1 MIKRWLNTTK
11 TNKKINNI
19 LIEYKKRMDKNKT
32 HNAIN
37 TWYNYKEKYLFVQNL
52 LLFNINVCIN

>member
-11 TNKKINNI
+11 KNKKINNI
-19 LIEYKKRMDKNKT
+19 LSEYKKRMDKNKT

-37 TWYNYKEKYLFVQNL
+37 TWYNYKEKYLFFQEFIV
-52 LLFNINVCIN
+52 I